1 MSSQALSQAPPL
13 PYSAR
18 PGFDFLAGGGETGR
32 LIRALDWSRTPLG
45 PVESWPPSLRTSV
58 STCLHCP
65 FPILIGWGPELVMF
79 YNDAYRPI
87 LGIRHPGAVGQP
99 GRQWGAGIWDS
110 IGPMLEQ
117 ALLRGEAGPAD
128 DLLLLVERDGY
139 PEEGYFSFSYSPI
152 HDEGGEIAG
161 VFCPVI
167 ETTAKVV
174 GARRLRTLR
183 DLGALGWSGSG
194 ADACGAVAAV
204 LAANP
209 YDLPFALFYLSDPEH
224 KTLRLAGSAGIAPGG
239 PASPWELP
247 LDGAKGWPLDGWL
260 PTGGRLIEPLPALFP
275 GLPTGA
281 WQRPPDQALCLPVVP
296 PGAARAGAVLIA
308 GLNPHR
314 RLDRDYRQFLDLVA
328 QQFAAILPLADQRG
342 DPARQTA
349 HRRLQ
354 ALMKALPVGV
364 SFSDDPSCQHI
375 TGNPA
380 VLAQFEAAATD
391 NLSASAPDATVPG
404 RQVRFFQ
411 DGRPV
416 LPTELPLQ
424 RAVAENRAIPP
435 MELEVWL
442 PSGKRWFARASGAPL
457 RDPAGRVIGGVAVTE
472 DITERKRAERALAA
486 SEERFRA
493 IFEYAAIGIAIID
506 VEGRLIRCNPAY
518 CALLGHTQ
526 VELAHRVFLELVHPE
541 DRADNL
547 LGIQRLLAGEL
558 PHFEVENRYLRQD
571 GEPVWV
577 RKFVSLLRGPAQEAP
592 HLMTLVTDMTERR
605 RMEDALREGDRRKD
619 EFLAILSHELRNPLA
634 PIRNSLY
641 ALSGAGGHGPT
652 TTNALTMMIRQVDH
666 LVRLVDDLME
676 ASRITRGKVE
686 LKRQR
691 IALAGVIEQ
700 AIETSRPFIE
710 AGGHRLDVALPPA
723 PLHLDADPVRLI
735 QVFTNLLNNAAKYTG
750 PHGRIGIAVERQG
763 NEAVVGVS
771 DTGVGIPEAM
781 LPRVFDLFS
790 QVDHSQGRAQGGLGI
805 GLALVRH
812 LVQLHG
818 GRIEARSGGVG
829 RGSEFVVRI
838 PLART
843 SPAGLQASA
852 DPPAPEFPRR
862 LLVVDDNRDAA
873 DSLAL
878 LLELLGIEVRV
889 AYDGAAALALL
900 AGSPP
905 DVVLLDLGMPG
916 MDGYE
921 VARRIRGQ
929 PGGRDIALFAL
940 TGWGQA
946 ADRHRTRLGGFD
958 QHLVKPV
965 DFEDLRRLLAEVG
978 ARRGG
983 ARAAG
988 P

>member
-1 MSSQALSQAPPL
+1 MSSQCLGPTPPL
-13 PYSAR
+13 PYSVR

-45 PVESWPPSLRTSV
+45 PVESWPQSLRTSV

-65 FPILIGWGPELVMF
+65 FPILIGWGPELVML
-79 YNDAYRPI
+79 YNDAYRPL
-87 LGIRHPGAVGQP
+87 LGIQHPGAVGQR
-99 GRQWGAGIWDS
+99 GRQCGAGIWDT

-117 ALLRGEAGPAD
+117 ALLRGAAGPVD
-128 DLLLLVERDGY
+128 DLLLLVERDGS

-152 HDEGGEIAG
+152 HDEDGKIAG

-167 ETTAKVV
+167 DTTAKVV

-183 DLGALGWSGSG
+183 DLGALGRSGSG
-194 ADACGAVAAV
+194 ADTCEAVAAV

-209 YDLPFALFYLSDPEH
+209 YDLPFALLYLSDPEH

-247 LDGAKGWPLDGWL
+247 LDGAKGWSVEGL
-260 PTGGRLIEPLPALFP
+260 PAGGRLIEPLWALFP

-281 WQRPPDQALCLPVVP
+281 WRRPPDQALCLPVVP
-296 PGAARAGAVLIA
+296 PGAGRAAAVLIA

-314 RLDRDYRQFLDLVA
+314 RPDPDYRQFLGLVA
-328 QQFAAILPLADQRG
+328 QQFAMVLPVAD
-342 DPARQTA
+342 DPARHTA

-380 VLAQFEAAATD
+380 VLAQFEVADTD
-391 NLSASAPDATVPG
+391 NLSASAPDMEAPG
-404 RQVRFFQ
+404 RQVRFFR

-416 LPTELPLQ
+416 LPEELPLQ
-424 RAVAENRAIPP
+424 RAVAENREIPP

-442 PSGKRWFARASGAPL
+442 PSGKRWFALASGAPL
-457 RDPAGRVIGGVAVTE
+457 RDPVGQVIGGVAVTE
-472 DITERKRAERALAA
+472 DVTERKRAERALAA

-493 IFEYAAIGIAIID
+493 IFEYAALGIAIID
-506 VEGRLIRCNPAY
+506 AEGRLIRCNPAY

-526 VELAHRVFLELVHPE
+526 AELAHRIFLELVHPE

-558 PHFEVENRYLRQD
+558 PYFEVENRYLRQD

-577 RKFVSLLRGPAQEAP
+577 RKFVSFLRVPAQEAP

-641 ALSGAGGHGPT
+641 ALGGAGGHSSRT
-652 TTNALTMMIRQVDH
+652 AHALTVMIRQVDH

-686 LKRQR
+686 LKKQR

-700 AIETSRPFIE
+700 AVETSRPLVE
-710 AGGHRLDVALPPA
+710 SGGHRLDVVLPPD
-723 PLHLDADPVRLI
+723 PLHLDADPVRLA
-735 QVFTNLLNNAAKYTG
+735 QVFTNLLNNAAKYTE
-750 PHGRIGIAVERQG
+750 PHGRIGIAAERQG
-763 NEAVVGVS
+763 NEAVIGVS

-781 LPRVFDLFS
+781 LPRVFELFS
-790 QVDHSQGRAQGGLGI
+790 QVDHGQGRAQGGLGI

-838 PLART
+838 PLAEAP
-843 SPAGLQASA
+843 PAGFQASA

-889 AYDGAAALALL
+889 AYDGSAALALL
-900 AGSPP
+900 AEFPP

-978 ARRGG
+978 TCRGG
-983 ARAAG
+983 ARDAG